1 MIVRHLLEHA
11 CQIMSYSLIE
21 TIANTDMDTPRMYF
35 SNAPRPSAPSSAN
48 RSAVSSRPG
57 NRSSMIDYDSIP
69 SPRASTST
77 HRSRLNGATTPIG
90 RSKSN
95 LSQVVPSSAE
105 EEDEDDRNEGSFGD
119 MLDDKNDDFDLPL
132 PDHPSPEENRSFT
145 EIEREEDEP
154 ELEPH
159 RRATISSPPSPRR
172 SEKLNRKETT
182 PEEDQADEIR
192 LGLDNVGVH
201 ESEGDEVAEEPP
213 KKKRGRQPTDASKPV
228 KRKKVSIE
236 LSGAG
241 ASSRYFFPVWHMHSI
256 SMQIPQ
262 SMSRVFA
269 EGLGLD
275 TSHWTGGAAK
285 R

>member
-192 LGLDNVGVH
+192 LGLDKVGVH

-213 KKKRGRQPTDASKPV
+213 KKKPGRQPTDASKPV

-256 SMQIPQ
+256 STCRFHKVCRGCSQ
-262 SMSRVFA
+262 R
-269 EGLGLD
+269 D
-275 TSHWTGGAAK
+275 
-285 R
+285 